1 MKMQFMDG
9 ESNTSKGSSGSGSGH
24 HHVVHHTS
32 MPTHNH
38 YYHGHGYGYG
48 HGYGAPW
55 FRYPSGNSVYYNLY
69 GNAPIE
75 YMPTGIRTNSTR
87 EMEILSRVYLGGVGL
102 VGLLILYNLLDKK

>member
-1 MKMQFMDG
+1 MKMQFMD
-9 ESNTSKGSSGSGSGH
+9 NASKGGSGSESGH

-38 YYHGHGYGYG
+38 YYHGHGYG
-48 HGYGAPW
+48 HGYSAPW

-75 YMPTGIRTNSTR
+75 YVPTGIRQNSTR